1 VNNTLIIKFEQSG
14 GFTGLEISVVLNDEV
29 LSKDEYE
36 HVHILIEQ
44 SDFFELQ
51 TDMAG
56 HPLPDQLLYRISV
69 ETATQKHTISIYENQ
84 VTAELQPLI
93 RFLSG
98 KARSLRTKR
107 KENQ

>member
-1 VNNTLIIKFEQSG
+1 MKNSLTIYFEQSG
-14 GFTGLEISVVLNDEV
+14 GFTGLGISVVLNDEV
-29 LSKDEYE
+29 LSKDEYA

-44 SDFFELQ
+44 SDFFELR

-93 RFLSG
+93 RFLKG
-98 KARSLRTKR
+98 KARTVK
-107 KENQ
+107 KMNNEQ